1 MRNILI
7 VFAFM
12 ALPLPAQ
19 QKGFTPVADYPA
31 LEQEINNNSLKI
43 KSISS
48 DFVQEKKMEYLDEV
62 IVSKGNFWYKH
73 ESKLRWQYNEPYEYI
88 IAINNGKFLLK
99 DKGNVK
105 VYDVASNPAFK
116 EMNDLILRIA
126 RGTLAGD
133 KRFKIEAFEDKDSY
147 LLKLTPVDDNL
158 KKFIHTTEVFLS
170 KSDLAADRVVMHESG
185 SDYTVIQ
192 FINRKIN
199 NEIADTVFDIR

>member
-1 MRNILI
+1 M
-7 VFAFM
+7 FAFM
-12 ALPLPAQ
+12 ALPLLAQ

-31 LEQEINNNSLKI
+31 LEQEINKNSLKI
-43 KSISS
+43 QAISS

-88 IAINNGKFLLK
+88 IAINNGKFLIK
-99 DKGNVK
+99 DNGKVK

-133 KRFKIEAFEDKDSY
+133 KRFDIEAFENKDSY